1 MKPEHVGMPIDTRK
15 FRDALGNFA
24 TGVCVITAAAE
35 QGAPIGMTVNSFA
48 SVSLEPP
55 LVLWS
60 IQYNSECFDVFNTA
74 EQFAINILSTEQ
86 EEHSRQY
93 SKKGQHAL
101 SAAHFCL
108 GQSGSPILTEALT
121 NLECRVWARYP
132 GGDHLIIVGE
142 VVAFSTHPTGHPLLF
157 SKGKYAQLEQVAE
170 LIPA

>member
-1 MKPEHVGMPIDTRK
+1 M

-60 IQYNSECFDVFNTA
+60 IQKNSECFDLFNTVD
-74 EQFAINILSTEQ
+74 QFAINILSAEQ
-86 EEHSRQY
+86 EEHSRRY
-93 SKKGQHAL
+93 SKKGQHEL
-101 SAAHFCL
+101 SASHYFL
-108 GQSGSPILTEALT
+108 GQSGNPILIKALT
-121 NLECRVWARYP
+121 NLECCVWARYP

-142 VVAFSTHPTGHPLLF
+142 VLAFSIRPTGHPLLF
-157 SKGKYAQLEQVAE
+157 SKGKYAQLQQTAE
-170 LIPA
+170 LLPS